1 MSGHQDAQ
9 HCEISLNC
17 CTLDQSLSRA
27 LNGYEDGMA
36 VSRM

>member
-9 HCEISLNC
+9 QLNC

-27 LNGYEDGMA
+27 LKDYEDGMA